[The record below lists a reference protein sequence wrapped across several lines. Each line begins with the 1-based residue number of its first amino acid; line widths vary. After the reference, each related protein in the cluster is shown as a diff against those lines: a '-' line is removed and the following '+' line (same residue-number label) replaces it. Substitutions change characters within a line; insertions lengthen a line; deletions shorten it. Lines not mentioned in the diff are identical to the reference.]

1 MDSHPCRNLNIVYF
15 IDGEEAERDWEVVEG
30 FLQEDI
36 QIRAGGR
43 IKQMEEA
50 IQIEKLFN
58 DFFANVRTIIRLQSG
73 GGSLKW
79 GAEERKLSD
88 LYQKVKEDIH
98 QSLTDSFNTPKSI
111 ELLQQLVRSTNT
123 YIKEQS
129 FSIKKDLLNSIAE
142 YVTSILQVFGFSSLH
157 DATQTTGFQWDGSHP
172 AVTEKILG
180 ELLNEFC
187 KSRDTIRAAA
197 RQKLP
202 ADEIRKLCANPFSN
216 HSLPDTIYQQVFKLY
231 QDFLTNIEATA
242 DKPVEVLSICDKIR
256 DDTLPYFG
264 IRFEDD
270 TYIKNA
276 STWKLDS
283 VQATLKDRENRK
295 LDFGARNK
303 KKRAAEQEKLRQQ
316 QQKAALAQIPVNEFF
331 KQHPNWTGKFA
342 TYDESGFPLTTT
354 DGKAISKGEAKR
366 ATTAWNKFKKEKGQ
380 N

>member
-1 MDSHPCRNLNIVYF
+1 MPPSEARPFSPNSRPPPNSTIIPSPSPREPTFSKSSTSLLLPGSFFLLSISSPPPPPSLLVISTKSPFLMDSHPCRNLNIVYF

-73 GGSLKW
+73 GCSLKW

-129 FSIKKDLLNSIAE
+129 FSIKKHLLNSIAE

-216 HSLPDTIYQQVFKLY
+216 HSLPDTIYQQVFK
-231 QDFLTNIEATA
+231 
-242 DKPVEVLSICDKIR
+242 
-256 DDTLPYFG
+256 
-264 IRFEDD
+264 
-270 TYIKNA
+270 
-276 STWKLDS
+276 
-283 VQATLKDRENRK
+283 
-295 LDFGARNK
+295 
-303 KKRAAEQEKLRQQ
+303 
-316 QQKAALAQIPVNEFF
+316 
-331 KQHPNWTGKFA
+331 
-342 TYDESGFPLTTT
+342 
-354 DGKAISKGEAKR
+354 
-366 ATTAWNKFKKEKGQ
+366 
-380 N
+380 